1 MIVATAPGKVLVAG
15 EYAILAGY
23 PAVVAA
29 VDRRVR
35 ATIGGGKR
43 PGTSPFLE
51 AVRATLATRLG
62 ADAPA
67 TLAAAR
73 VSVESDALGRRGKKL
88 GLGSSAAVT
97 TAAVAAALGPHTPLA
112 TVHALAHEAHG
123 AAQAPRGARG
133 SGADIVA
140 CVFGGVSRVHALPPT
155 PEQPHPPLAH
165 VPLVWPKAL
174 PLVLLWTGAP
184 ADTPT
189 LVAAVKRF
197 AAANPTAHAACVAA
211 LGAVA
216 EGFSRALAPG
226 VTPDPA
232 KVISLVDDGARAIA
246 RLGTNCG
253 TALVPPTFD
262 ALAAEARR
270 LGGAAKP
277 TGAGGGDLFL
287 AVVPSPDAVAPLLAA
302 ARPLGLSPVGAS
314 IDLQGVRVA
323 GQPEAA

>member
-1 MIVATAPGKVLVAG
+1 MVVATAPGKVLLAG

-35 ATIGGGKR
+35 ATVGGKR

-51 AVRATLATRLG
+51 AVRATLAARLG
-62 ADAPA
+62 PDAPEVR
-67 TLAAAR
+67 AASR
-73 VSVESDALGRRGKKL
+73 ISVESDALGRRGKKL

-97 TAAVAAALGPHTPLA
+97 TAAVAAALGPNVPQA
-112 TVHALAHEAHG
+112 MIHALAHEAHG

-140 CVFGGVSRVHALPPT
+140 CVYGGVRRVHAIPPT
-155 PEQPHPPLAH
+155 PEAPHPPLAH
-165 VPLVWPKAL
+165 APLVWPKSL

-197 AAANPTAHAACVAA
+197 AAANPAAHAAAVAG

-216 EGFSRALAPG
+216 EGLSRVLAPG

-232 KVISLVDDGARAIA
+232 RVIALVDDGARAIA
-246 RLGTNCG
+246 RLGADAG
-253 TALVPPTFD
+253 TALVPPGFD
-262 ALAAEARR
+262 ALAVEARA

-277 TGAGGGDLFL
+277 TGAGGGDLVL
-287 AVVPSPDAVAPLLAA
+287 VVLPSPDAVPLLLAA

-314 IDLQGVRVA
+314 IDLAGVRVA
-323 GQPEAA
+323 GQPDPA